1 MKSAKEMLEM
11 IAAGKGSSAF
21 DYFLPTS
28 FSSSEEV
35 VLLRVR
41 KFGIIAHVG
50 ESVLSSELCC
60 RYADEKIC
68 CYC

>member
-11 IAAGKGSSAF
+11 IAAGKENNVF

-41 KFGIIAHVG
+41 KFGIIAPV
-50 ESVLSSELCC
+50 
-60 RYADEKIC
+60 
-68 CYC
+68 